1 MIRLAICDDELS
13 YQNILKQKI
22 LSIFEK
28 EKTNVEISTYSS
40 GEELLK
46 AMKDKKA
53 DVIFLDID
61 MPEMS
66 GLNVA
71 GDVMNI
77 LPKVSLVFVTNR
89 DDLVFDALRCNPFKF
104 IRKSHL
110 DEELADSIK
119 SVIEKTVKEDFTLV
133 LDDGKQIISLSVH
146 EIHYIESIKH
156 YVYIYTD
163 LQEYKLRLKLSEC
176 EEKINDYGFIKI
188 HNSILVNTRKIK
200 KITSKEVILVDDK
213 TLPISR
219 ANADNVKSQ
228 YFGMVE
234 RYVDGIIT

>member
-28 EKTNVEISTYSS
+28 EKTDVEISTYSS

-46 AMKDKKA
+46 AIKDKKT

-61 MPEMS
+61 MPVMS

-71 GDVMNI
+71 GEVMNI

-119 SVIEKTVKEDFTLV
+119 SVVEKTIKEDLSLIF
-133 LDDGKQIISLSVH
+133 DDGRQTVSISIR
-146 EIHYIESIKH
+146 EILYLESEKH

-163 LQEYKLRLKLSEC
+163 AREYKLRAKLSEY
-176 EEKINDYGFIKI
+176 EEKIKDYGFVRI
-188 HNSILVNTRKIK
+188 HSSYIVNMRKIIKMTAKDVVLLNDK
-200 KITSKEVILVDDK
+200 K
-213 TLPISR
+213 LPISR
-219 ANADNVKSQ
+219 VNIENVKRQ
-228 YFGMVE
+228 YSGMVE
-234 RYVDGIIT
+234 RYVDGIII